1 MFIQATASSRTGS
14 AGARLFARRLVAR
27 GVARLHEQF
36 GPREEVT
43 LLSDAAHYVLD
54 AACARAPALPVREEA
69 VA

>member
-1 MFIQATASSRTGS
+1 
-14 AGARLFARRLVAR
+14 
-27 GVARLHEQF
+27 VARLREQF

-54 AACARAPALPVREEA
+54 AAGAACGAQAPALPLQEEA